1 MSRCED
7 CVFSENC
14 EIREQLIELESEY
27 GLKLQVNYCPEFRY
41 EQRVEDDPDF
51 FERLE
56 ER

>member
-41 EQRVEDDPDF
+41 EQCVEDDPDF